1 MSDAR
6 LTEAWRVLDLPRRHD
21 LLDGRYPLL
30 SAAVGA
36 LRAARR
42 SSPAG

>member
-21 LLDGRYPLL
+21 LLDGRHPLL
-30 SAAVGA
+30 AAAVGA
-36 LRAARR
+36 LRGARR
-42 SSPAG
+42 HDPAG